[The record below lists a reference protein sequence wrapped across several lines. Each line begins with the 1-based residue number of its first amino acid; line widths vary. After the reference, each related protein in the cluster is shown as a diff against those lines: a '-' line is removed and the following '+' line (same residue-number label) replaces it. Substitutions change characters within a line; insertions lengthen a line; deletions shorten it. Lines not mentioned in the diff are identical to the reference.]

1 MGYLF
6 ADQFTLLHFAVGVL
20 AYFWY
25 FQFWSA
31 FGLHFLFEVVENTAM
46 GMKFLNKYFPKNGLF
61 RWPGDKVAPDSLA
74 NFAGDNL
81 SFAAGYLLA
90 QFLDN
95 LSTAKGW
102 YYKH

>member
-6 ADQFTLLHFAVGVL
+6 LDQYTLLHFAVGVIT
-20 AYFWY
+20 YFWY
-25 FQFWSA
+25 FKFWTA
-31 FGLHFLFEVVENTAM
+31 FSIHVIFEIIENTPI
-46 GMKFLNKYFPKNGLF
+46 GMKFLNKYFPKEGLF

-74 NFAGDNL
+74 NFAGDNI
-81 SFAAGYLLA
+81 SFALGYLLA

-95 LSTAKGW
+95 MSNKYGW